1 MKYRTTAGVDS
12 ALAKLPRQHRRMF
25 VDAVRAHL
33 IPALAA
39 GAHRGDEP
47 WPKRLRIHKGG
58 NMYSLTW
65 SFSRPHGRALLIIGL
80 NADGRPPLQWLS
92 LGYHG
97 TYPS

>member
-1 MKYRTTAGVDS
+1 MKYRTTAGFDS

-47 WPKRLRIHKGG
+47 WPKRLRIHKVG

-65 SFSRPHGRALLIIGL
+65 SFSRPDGRALFIIGL
-80 NADGRPPLQWLS
+80 DADGEPLLTWLAV
-92 LGYHG
+92 GYHDI
-97 TYPS
+97 YP